1 MERIMAIESETVE
14 TLEAAALQLTSADR
28 ARLVDRLIATLDAD
42 PEVEEAWA
50 AEVERRQTEM
60 ENGTVTLL
68 PGPESLAELKAE
80 CK

>member
-1 MERIMAIESETVE
+1 MERIMAIESVTVK

-28 ARLVDRLIATLDAD
+28 ARLVDRLIATLDGD

-50 AEVERRQTEM
+50 AEVERRQTEV

-68 PGPESLAELKAE
+68 SGPESLAELKAE
-80 CK
+80 FK

>member
-1 MERIMAIESETVE
+1 MESEIAE
-14 TLEAAALQLTSADR
+14 TLEPAALQLTPADR

-42 PEVEEAWA
+42 PEVEEAYA

-68 PGPESLAELKAE
+68 PGPESLAELKAQF
-80 CK
+80 K

>member
-1 MERIMAIESETVE
+1 MAIEAETVE

-28 ARLVDRLIATLDAD
+28 ARLVGRLIATLDAD

-60 ENGTVTLL
+60 ENGTVALL
-68 PGPESLAELKAE
+68 SGPESLAELKAE
-80 CK
+80 FK

>member
-1 MERIMAIESETVE
+1 MALEFET
-14 TLEAAALQLTSADR
+14 QLTPDR
-28 ARLVDRLIATLDAD
+28 ARLVDQLISTFDPE

-50 AEVERRQTEM
+50 VEVERRQTEI

-80 CK
+80 FK